1 MSAPVIPSLTKRGQH
16 KHNDAL
22 KSLQV
27 PFLSYLFHFILNMP
41 FLNNLLTNGMTVPKT
56 SADYRVNWI
65 HKLNQEY
72 LMIMAW
78 VVN

>member
-1 MSAPVIPSLTKRGQH
+1 MFQWTVIAFKSLHSCPHIMSAPVIPSLTKRGQH

-27 PFLSYLFHFILNMP
+27 PFLSYLSHFILNMP

-56 SADYRVNWI
+56 SADYRVN
-65 HKLNQEY
+65 
-72 LMIMAW
+72 
-78 VVN
+78 